1 MAQEAA
7 AVIAMELALR
17 AQGNS
22 FRINRDSL
30 DIEFW
35 PDFLTRSK
43 ADALLSQLL
52 TETPWQHADIVI
64 YGRRVKMPRLTAWYG
79 DPGATYTYSG
89 LRNEPRP
96 WTPALSEL
104 RREVET
110 TAAHPFN
117 SVLLN
122 FYRSGDDYM
131 SWHRD
136 DEPEL
141 GPRPTIASA
150 TLGAARRFQFREVR
164 PAVAGTRKTHEIELT
179 HGSLLVMRE
188 ETQQAWEHGIP
199 KARGLIDPR
208 INLTF
213 RFVEP
218 RPRQRG

>member
-1 MAQEAA
+1 
-7 AVIAMELALR
+7 MELALR
-17 AQGNS
+17 AQGSS

-35 PDFLTRSK
+35 PDFLTPTR
-43 ADALLSQLL
+43 ADALLSTLL
-52 TETPWQHADIVI
+52 AETPWQHADIAI
-64 YGRRVKMPRLTAWYG
+64 YGKRVKMPRLTCWYG
-79 DPGATYTYSG
+79 DPGATYVYSG

-104 RREVET
+104 RAEVET
-110 TAAHPFN
+110 TAAHSLN

-122 FYRSGDDYM
+122 YYRDGNDYM

-141 GPRPTIASA
+141 GPQPTIASV
-150 TLGAARRFQFREVR
+150 TLGATRRFQFREVR
-164 PAVAGTRKTHEIELT
+164 PAVPGNRKTHEIELT
-179 HGSLLVMRE
+179 HGSLLVMRG

-199 KARGLIDPR
+199 KARGVADPR

-213 RFVEP
+213 RSVEP
-218 RPRQRG
+218 RRRTERR